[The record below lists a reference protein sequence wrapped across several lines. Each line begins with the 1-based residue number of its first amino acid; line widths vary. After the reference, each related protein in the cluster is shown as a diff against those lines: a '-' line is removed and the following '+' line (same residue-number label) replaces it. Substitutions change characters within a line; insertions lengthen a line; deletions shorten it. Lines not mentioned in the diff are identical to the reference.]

1 MKVWRQEKRYGV
13 SFFSQSVKSVT
24 ELEEFSRRA
33 SQYAKQTVESCRL
46 DQNKKETTARLIPFY
61 CVMNTTGAAG
71 SYDYAKHLG
80 TEVMLLGK
88 QLPLKCQF
96 LNYCLRHSI

>member
-33 SQYAKQTVESCRL
+33 SQYAKQTVESCHL
-46 DQNKKETTARLIPFY
+46 DQNKRDGFTVPSVFDLVLEIECSTKSRTQVRTQGFVPSAP
-61 CVMNTTGAAG
+61 GG
-71 SYDYAKHLG
+71 
-80 TEVMLLGK
+80 
-88 QLPLKCQF
+88 
-96 LNYCLRHSI
+96 

>member
-33 SQYAKQTVESCRL
+33 SQYAKQTVESCHL
-46 DQNKKETTARLIPFY
+46 DQTKEDGFYRLFLFY
-61 CVMNTTGAAG
+61 LRN
-71 SYDYAKHLG
+71 SYL
-80 TEVMLLGK
+80 TI
-88 QLPLKCQF
+88 CF
-96 LNYCLRHSI
+96 

>member
-33 SQYAKQTVESCRL
+33 SQYAKQTVESCHL
-46 DQNKKETTARLIPFY
+46 DQNQKESAERLVLFY
-61 CVMNTTGAAG
+61 CIV
-71 SYDYAKHLG
+71 KI
-80 TEVMLLGK
+80 
-88 QLPLKCQF
+88 CRF
-96 LNYCLRHSI
+96 

>member
-33 SQYAKQTVESCRL
+33 SQYAKQMVESCHL
-46 DQNKKETTARLIPFY
+46 DQNKKESTARLVLFN
-61 CVMNTTGAAG
+61 CVV
-71 SYDYAKHLG
+71 KI
-80 TEVMLLGK
+80 
-88 QLPLKCQF
+88 CR
-96 LNYCLRHSI
+96 C